1 MPTYK
6 IAVIPGDG
14 VGPEVI
20 SAGKKVLDAVS
31 EAEAFEIEWVDYDLG
46 SDKYLKTGELLT
58 EETIKELKSFKAIYL
73 GALGDP
79 RVKPG
84 ILEVGILL
92 NLRFAL
98 DQYVN
103 LRPVKLLEGIDT
115 PLKDKTPKDIDFF
128 VVRENTEDFYIGLG
142 GRLSKGTKREEH
154 ILKKEIYQTKFGLDI
169 KTNAEEIAYQLGA
182 VSREGAR
189 RVIDYAFALAE
200 KKKREKV
207 TSVDKANVLTN
218 VYGLWRDV
226 FDEVSRRYSN
236 IKTEY
241 ALVDAVSMWF
251 VKNPEWFEI
260 VVTPNLFGD
269 IITDLGAMIQG
280 GMGVAPGGN
289 INPNGT
295 SMFEP
300 IHGSAPKYKG
310 QDRMNP
316 IACVLAGAML
326 LEDLGLD
333 KASKRVEDSVSQVL
347 SQGKIRTYDLG
358 GTSKTS
364 EVATEIARVTAA
376 SPGS

>member
-1 MPTYK
+1 LPTYK

-31 EAEAFEIEWVDYDLG
+31 EAESFEIEWVEYDLG
-46 SDKYLKTGELLT
+46 ADSYLKTGKLLT
-58 EETIKELKSFKAIYL
+58 EDVIKELKSYKTIYL

-103 LRPVKLLEGIDT
+103 LRPVKLLDGIVT
-115 PLKDKTPKDIDFF
+115 PLRDKSPKDIDFF

-142 GRLSKGTKREEH
+142 GRMSKGTKREVH
-154 ILKKEIYQTKFGLDI
+154 ILKKDLYQAKFGLDI
-169 KTNAEEIAYQLGA
+169 ETNAEELAYQLGV
-182 VSREGAR
+182 VSREGAQ
-189 RVIDYAFALAE
+189 RVIEFAFALAN

-226 FDEVSRRYSN
+226 FDEVSRKYSN

-251 VKNPEWFEI
+251 VKNPEWFEV

-280 GMGVAPGGN
+280 GMGEARSSERRTDRPLRL
-289 INPNGT
+289 NP
-295 SMFEP
+295 SRRS
-300 IHGSAPKYKG
+300 GSA
-310 QDRMNP
+310 RRCSR
-316 IACVLAGAML
+316 A
-326 LEDLGLD
+326 
-333 KASKRVEDSVSQVL
+333 
-347 SQGKIRTYDLG
+347 
-358 GTSKTS
+358 
-364 EVATEIARVTAA
+364 
-376 SPGS
+376 

>member
-31 EAEAFEIEWVDYDLG
+31 EAESFEIDWVDYDLG
-46 SDKYLKTGELLT
+46 AESYLKTGELLT
-58 EETIKELKSFKAIYL
+58 EEIIKELKSYKTIYL

-92 NLRFAL
+92 KLRFAL

-103 LRPVKLLEGIDT
+103 LRPVKLLDGIVT
-115 PLKDKTPKDIDFF
+115 PLKDKSPEDIDFL

-142 GRLSKGTKREEH
+142 GRLAKGTRREEH
-154 ILKKEIYQTKFGLDI
+154 VLKKELYQAKFGMDI
-169 KTNAEEIAYQLGA
+169 ETSAEEIAYQLGV
-182 VSREGAR
+182 VSREGAQ
-189 RVIDYAFALAE
+189 RVIDFAFSLAT

-226 FDEVSRRYSN
+226 FDEVSRKYSN

-251 VKNPEWFEI
+251 VKNPEWFEV

-316 IACVLAGAML
+316 IACILAGAML
-326 LEDLGLD
+326 MEDLGLE
-333 KASKRVEDSVSQVL
+333 KASKRVEGSVSQVL
-347 SQGKIRTYDLG
+347 AEGKIRTYDLG

-364 EVATEIARVTAA
+364 EVALEIAKRI
-376 SPGS
+376 